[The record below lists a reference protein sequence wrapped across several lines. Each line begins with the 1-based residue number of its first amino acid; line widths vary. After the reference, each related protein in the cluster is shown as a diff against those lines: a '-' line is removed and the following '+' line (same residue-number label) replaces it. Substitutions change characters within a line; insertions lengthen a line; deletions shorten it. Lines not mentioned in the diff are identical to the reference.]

1 MANDEKSST
10 VHQQQMGEIEVVQTV
25 HTDGTVDYVDAHAV
39 GGDVAQMPEGYYG
52 SIQFVGTV
60 IVSYRPYSQQLLL
73 EEWSVAYTRQAV
85 CCASICAYL
94 GWVLPA
100 NTLYVYPILNEL

>member
-1 MANDEKSST
+1 MAKDEKSST

-52 SIQFVGTV
+52 NIQFVGTV
-60 IVSYRPYSQQLLL
+60 IVSYQPYSQQLKKGMI
-73 EEWSVAYTRQAV
+73 AYTRQAV